1 MSATVDSP
9 ARPARNPTI
18 DVARGLG
25 ILLVVLGHNWLVNHA
40 PGEAFRLIYSF
51 HMALFFFLSGVFLRA
66 DAPFARFCRDKAS
79 GLLKPYFVV
88 LVLVLLAGIP
98 QRLPLPEQ
106 WLGVFFATGQSI
118 PWMPLWFL
126 PHLFLALVGARGVL
140 ALAPGPRSIVVI
152 AALLLGVAAWWLPYA
167 AELHWGLLEIRPG
180 RRAALIGLPFSADLL
195 PATLPYVLVG
205 CLLAPR
211 VRELNPRWS
220 WLVTS
225 LAAFI
230 VLHAGFDETMNL
242 NYRVYGQVFVSTIQ
256 AVAGICL
263 ILQAAGFIGRQPWG
277 AVPLAYL
284 GRNSLFILIFH
295 GVVQGSITGRGQT
308 WFPEVPVLGALLGL
322 AAGVVLPLALY
333 EVVKRIP
340 VLSRL
345 LLPAS
350 PAGSLQGAR

>member
-1 MSATVDSP
+1 MSTAVDVP
-9 ARPARNPTI
+9 ARPVRKPTI

-40 PGEAFRLIYSF
+40 AGEVFRLIYSF

-66 DAPFARFCRDKAS
+66 DAPFARFCQDKAS

-88 LVLVLLAGIP
+88 LLFVLAAGIP

-106 WLGVFFATGQSI
+106 WLGVLFATGQSI

-126 PHLFLALVGARGVL
+126 PHLFLALVGARSIL
-140 ALAPGPRSIVVI
+140 ALASGPRSIAVI
-152 AALLLGVAAWWLPYA
+152 GVLLLGVAAWWLPHA
-167 AELHWGLLEIRPG
+167 AELHWGQLEVRPG
-180 RRAALIGLPFSADLL
+180 RRAELIGLPFSADLL
-195 PATLPYVLVG
+195 PATLPYVLAG
-205 CLLAPR
+205 CLMAPR
-211 VRELNPRWS
+211 VRELHPRCS
-220 WLVTS
+220 WLVGS
-225 LAAFI
+225 LALFVA
-230 VLHAGFDETMNL
+230 LHAVFDESMNL

-256 AVAGICL
+256 AAAGICL
-263 ILQAAGFIGRQPWG
+263 VLHTAGFVGRHPWV
-277 AVPLAYL
+277 AAPLAYL

-295 GVVQGSITGRGQT
+295 GVVQGSVTGRGQA
-308 WFPEVPVLGALLGL
+308 WFPEVPALGALLGL

-333 EVVKRIP
+333 EVVRRIP

-350 PAGSLQGAR
+350 PVRSLQGAG